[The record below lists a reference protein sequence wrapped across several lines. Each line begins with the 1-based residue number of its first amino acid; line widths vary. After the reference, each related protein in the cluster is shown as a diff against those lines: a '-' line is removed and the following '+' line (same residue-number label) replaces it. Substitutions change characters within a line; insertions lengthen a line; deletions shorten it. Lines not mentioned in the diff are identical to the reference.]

1 MIRFILTWLFLATA
15 AQADVLVAARTIPA
29 QAIITAD
36 DLLFRDL
43 ADANGISDAAR
54 VIGQEARVA
63 LFAGRPI
70 RPQDIGTPAVVDR
83 NQLIPL
89 LFTRGGLVIKAEGRA
104 LNRAGP
110 GDVIRV
116 MNIASRNTVTARID
130 GAGVGHVTQ

>member
-43 ADANGISDAAR
+43 ANANGISDAAR

>member
-1 MIRFILTWLFLATA
+1 MIRLILTWLFLATA

-43 ADANGISDAAR
+43 GNANGISDAAR